1 MLVEVIERC
10 GDDLSRENLL
20 KQATTISDLQMP
32 MFLPGIKINISSAIR
47 TPWRAAQIVFFN
59 GRDWVRSG
67 GIITVPLEN

>member
-1 MLVEVIERC
+1 MLVEVIRRC
-10 GDDLSRENLL
+10 GDDLSRENLM

-47 TPWRAAQIVFFN
+47 TPWRAAQIVSFD
-59 GRDWVRSG
+59 GRDWVRTG